1 MTTFKD
7 IFKKSFIEG
16 FSRYDMTPENILIV
30 FAISIIFSIY
40 IFIAYRILTRKTF
53 YSKSFNI
60 SLAVINLITAGII
73 LTMQSN
79 VVVSLG
85 MVGALSIVRFRTA
98 IKDPM
103 DLVFLFWSISCGIIT
118 GAGQAE
124 IAFALCFVVT
134 LALIVFEKIPVAKAA
149 KILLV
154 SGDGYDLE
162 EKVTAVVEKYCK
174 NFAVKS
180 CSLANNRTDLVVE
193 IKSDKENEM
202 LKEISQISQV
212 TSSSLLKHDGEVTY

>member
-7 IFKKSFIEG
+7 VFKKSFIEG

-30 FAISIIFSIY
+30 FAISAVFSVY

-53 YSKSFNI
+53 YSKNFNI
-60 SLAVINLITAGII
+60 SLAVINLITAGVI

-98 IKDPM
+98 VKDPM
-103 DLVFLFWSISCGIIT
+103 DLIFLFWSISCGIIT

-124 IAFALCFVVT
+124 IAFALSFIVT
-134 LALIVFEKIPVAKAA
+134 IALIAFEKVPVAKAA
-149 KILLV
+149 KILMV
-154 SGDGYDLE
+154 SGEGYNLE
-162 EKVTAVVEKYCK
+162 EKVVSVCK
-174 NFAVKS
+174 KHCTNFTTKS
-180 CSLANNRTDLVVE
+180 CSLANNRTDLVIEV
-193 IKSDKENEM
+193 KSEKDDEL
-202 LKEISQISQV
+202 LKEIASIQDVS
-212 TSSSLLKHDGEVTY
+212 SSSLLKHDGEVTY

>member
-16 FSRYDMTPENILIV
+16 FSRYDMTPENILVV
-30 FAISIIFSIY
+30 FAISAIFSVY

-53 YSKSFNI
+53 YSKNFNI
-60 SLAVINLITAGII
+60 SLAIINLITAGII

-85 MVGALSIVRFRTA
+85 MVGALSIIRFRTA
-98 IKDPM
+98 VKDPM

-124 IAFALCFVVT
+124 IAFALSFIVT
-134 LALIVFEKIPVAKAA
+134 IALIVFEKAPVAKAA

-154 SGDGYDLE
+154 SGEGYDIE
-162 EKVTAVVEKYCK
+162 EKVVSVAQKYCSS
-174 NFAVKS
+174 FTTKS
-180 CSLANNRTDLVVE
+180 CSLANNRTDLVLE
-193 IKSDKENEM
+193 IKSEKDNEL
-202 LKEISQISQV
+202 LKEIAALPNVSN
-212 TSSSLLKHDGEVTY
+212 SSLLKHDGEVTY

>member
-30 FAISIIFSIY
+30 FAISAIFSVY

-53 YSKSFNI
+53 YSKNFNI

-103 DLVFLFWSISCGIIT
+103 DLIFLFWSISCGIIT

-124 IAFALCFVVT
+124 IAFALSFIVT
-134 LALIVFEKIPVAKAA
+134 VALLVFEKVPVAKAA
-149 KILLV
+149 KILMI
-154 SGDGYDLE
+154 SGETYIIE
-162 EKVTAVVEKYCK
+162 ETVLPSVEKFCSS
-174 NFAVKS
+174 FTVKS
-180 CSLANNRTDLVVE
+180 CSLANNRTDLVIE
-193 IKSDKENEM
+193 IKTENDENL
-202 LKEISQISQV
+202 LKEISSLSNV
-212 TSSSLLKHDGEVTY
+212 TSTSILKHDGEVTY

>member
-16 FSRYDMTPENILIV
+16 FSRYDMTPENILVV
-30 FAISIIFSIY
+30 FAISAIFSVY

-53 YSKSFNI
+53 YSKNFNI
-60 SLAVINLITAGII
+60 SLAIINLITAGII

-124 IAFALCFVVT
+124 IAFALSFIVT
-134 LALIVFEKIPVAKAA
+134 IALIVFEKAPVAKAA

-154 SGDGYDLE
+154 SGEGYDIE
-162 EKVTAVVEKYCK
+162 EKVVSIAQKYCS
-174 NFAVKS
+174 NFTTKS
-180 CSLANNRTDLVVE
+180 CSLANNRTDLVLE
-193 IKSDKENEM
+193 IKSEKDNEL
-202 LKEISQISQV
+202 LKEIAALPNVSN
-212 TSSSLLKHDGEVTY
+212 SSLLKHDGEVTY

>member
-7 IFKKSFIEG
+7 VFKKSFIEG

-30 FAISIIFSIY
+30 FAISAIFSVY

-53 YSKSFNI
+53 YSKNFNI
-60 SLAVINLITAGII
+60 SLAVINLITAGVI

-98 IKDPM
+98 VKDPM
-103 DLVFLFWSISCGIIT
+103 DLIFLFWSISCGIIT

-124 IAFALCFVVT
+124 IAFALSFIVT
-134 LALIVFEKIPVAKAA
+134 VALIVFEKVPVSKAA
-149 KILLV
+149 KILMV
-154 SGDGYDLE
+154 SGKGYSVE
-162 EKVTAVVEKYCK
+162 EKVVSVCKKYCSH
-174 NFAVKS
+174 FTTKS
-180 CSLANNRTDLVVE
+180 CSLADNRTDLVIEV
-193 IKSDKENEM
+193 KSDKDDEL
-202 LKEISQISQV
+202 LKEIATIQDVS
-212 TSSSLLKHDGEVTY
+212 SSSLLKHDGEVTY

>member
-30 FAISIIFSIY
+30 FAISAIFSVY

-53 YSKSFNI
+53 YSKNFNI
-60 SLAVINLITAGII
+60 SLAIINLITAGII

-124 IAFALCFVVT
+124 IAFALSFIVT
-134 LALIVFEKIPVAKAA
+134 VALIVFEKVPVAKAA

-154 SGDGYDLE
+154 SGKGYDLE
-162 EKVTAVVEKYCK
+162 EKVTSICKEYCS
-174 NFAVKS
+174 NFTTKS
-180 CSLANNRTDLVVE
+180 CSLANNRTDLVIE
-193 IKSDKENEM
+193 IKSEKDNEL
-202 LKEISQISQV
+202 LKEIAAIQSV
-212 TSSSLLKHDGEVTY
+212 TNSSMLKHDGEVTY

>member
-1 MTTFKD
+1 MQTFKD

-30 FAISIIFSIY
+30 FAISAIFSVY
-40 IFIAYRILTRKTF
+40 IFVAYRILTRKTF
-53 YSKSFNI
+53 YSKNFNI

-124 IAFALCFVVT
+124 IAFALSFIVT
-134 LALIVFEKIPVAKAA
+134 VALIVFEKVPVAKAA

-154 SGDGYDLE
+154 SGNGYDLE

-174 NFAVKS
+174 NYATKS
-180 CSLANNRTDLVVE
+180 CSLANGRTDLVVE
-193 IKSDKENEM
+193 IKSKDEEEL
-202 LKEISQISQV
+202 LKEISQISEV

>member
-16 FSRYDMTPENILIV
+16 FSRYDMTPENILVV
-30 FAISIIFSIY
+30 FAISAIFSVY

-53 YSKSFNI
+53 YSKNFNI
-60 SLAVINLITAGII
+60 SLAIINLITAGII

-124 IAFALCFVVT
+124 IAFALSFIVT
-134 LALIVFEKIPVAKAA
+134 IALIGFEKAPVAKAA

-154 SGDGYDLE
+154 SGEGYDIE
-162 EKVTAVVEKYCK
+162 EKVVSIAQKYCS
-174 NFAVKS
+174 NFTTKS
-180 CSLANNRTDLVVE
+180 CSLANNRTDLVLE
-193 IKSDKENEM
+193 IKSEKDNEL
-202 LKEISQISQV
+202 LKEIAALPNVS
-212 TSSSLLKHDGEVTY
+212 SSSLLKHDGEVTY

>member
-7 IFKKSFIEG
+7 VFKKSFIEG

-30 FAISIIFSIY
+30 FAISAIFSVY

-53 YSKSFNI
+53 YSKNFNI
-60 SLAVINLITAGII
+60 SLAVINLITAGVI

-98 IKDPM
+98 VKDPM
-103 DLVFLFWSISCGIIT
+103 DLIFLFWSISCGIIT

-124 IAFALCFVVT
+124 IAFALSFIVT
-134 LALIVFEKIPVAKAA
+134 VALIVFEKVPVSKAA
-149 KILLV
+149 KILMV
-154 SGDGYDLE
+154 SGEGYSVE
-162 EKVTAVVEKYCK
+162 EKVVSVCKKYCSH
-174 NFAVKS
+174 FTTKS
-180 CSLANNRTDLVVE
+180 CSLADNRTDLVIEV
-193 IKSDKENEM
+193 KSDKDDEL
-202 LKEISQISQV
+202 LKEIATIQDVS
-212 TSSSLLKHDGEVTY
+212 SSSLLKHDGEVTY

>member
-7 IFKKSFIEG
+7 VFKKSFIEG

-30 FAISIIFSIY
+30 FAISAIFSVY

-53 YSKSFNI
+53 YSKNFNI

-98 IKDPM
+98 VKDPM

-124 IAFALCFVVT
+124 IAFALSFIVT
-134 LALIVFEKIPVAKAA
+134 VALIVFEKVPVAKAA
-149 KILLV
+149 KILMV
-154 SGDGYDLE
+154 SGEGYDLE
-162 EKVTAVVEKYCK
+162 EKIVSACKKYCS
-174 NFAVKS
+174 NFTTKS
-180 CSLANNRTDLVVE
+180 CSLANDRTDLVIEV
-193 IKSDKENEM
+193 KSDKDDEL
-202 LKEISQISQV
+202 LKEIAAIQNVS
-212 TSSSLLKHDGEVTY
+212 SSSLLKHDGEVTY

>member
-30 FAISIIFSIY
+30 FAISAIFSVY

-53 YSKSFNI
+53 YSKNFNI
-60 SLAVINLITAGII
+60 SLAIINLITAGII

-124 IAFALCFVVT
+124 IAFALSFIVT
-134 LALIVFEKIPVAKAA
+134 VALIVLKKFQWQKPQKFLWSAEKATIWKKKLFPSAKNIA
-149 KILLV
+149 
-154 SGDGYDLE
+154 
-162 EKVTAVVEKYCK
+162 
-174 NFAVKS
+174 
-180 CSLANNRTDLVVE
+180 
-193 IKSDKENEM
+193 
-202 LKEISQISQV
+202 QISQQNPARLQ
-212 TSSSLLKHDGEVTY
+212 TTEPTLLLK